1 MKIVEILHRKGS
13 TVHTIWAV
21 KTVGAGVQKLVELHI
36 GALVVTDRLGRLVV
50 TLTERDIVHGLE
62 RYGTKVLS
70 LKISEVM
77 DQDIT
82 TCGPDDRIAKVM
94 QLMTIHRVR
103 YLPVM
108 EGDRLIGIVSIG
120 DLVKHRLE
128 EKEREANVLRDLRA
142 MHA

>member
-1 MKIVEILHRKGS
+1 MKIAEILNRKGS
-13 TVHTIWAV
+13 TVHKIWAV
-21 KTVGAGVQKLVELHI
+21 KTVAAGVQKLVELRI
-36 GALVVTDRLGRLVV
+36 GALVVTDRWGRLVG

-62 RYGTKVLS
+62 RYGIKVLS
-70 LKISEVM
+70 LQISEIM

-82 TCGPDDRIAKVM
+82 TCSPDDRIAKVM